1 MNTSSF
7 SELNARPA
15 HAGTIL
21 AMPVLPD
28 GVKAPFGHA
37 WGHLGPHSE
46 MEAHAHPTQEIY
58 FFHAGKG
65 KVVVGDE
72 VSEAYPGLVV
82 DIPPS
87 VMHTVRNDSDG
98 ELLWFALWWPV
109 VED

>member
-1 MNTSSF
+1 
-7 SELNARPA
+7 
-15 HAGTIL
+15 
-21 AMPVLPD
+21 MPVLPD

-46 MEAHAHPTQEIY
+46 MEAHTHPTQEIY
-58 FFHAGKG
+58 FFHAGQG

-98 ELLWFALWWPV
+98 ELLWFGLWWPV